1 MRLAS
6 IFATALC
13 LYGAP
18 IGAEVP
24 TVMTDI
30 PPIHS
35 LVAQVMGDLGNPV
48 LLLEPG
54 GDAHDFQLRPSQA
67 SALADADA
75 IFWVGPNLTPWLD
88 RALAITPDAVSV
100 PLLETPG
107 TIYRTYDDSGHHAD
121 TEQSGPDASPAEGP
135 QGHSG
140 IDPHAW
146 LDPTNAEIWLG
157 RIADELAVLDPGNS
171 ITYRANAS
179 LSQAAI
185 AALDAD
191 LQQRL
196 EHAKTTPIVIAHDA
210 MGYFANHFG
219 LPIAATVADGDAAD
233 PGAAHLSE
241 IRDLLEK
248 GGIACIFPEALG
260 NPSRIAV
267 LADGTDTRIG
277 EALDPEGRILSPG
290 PELYAELLSNLA
302 AAISACV
309 APR

>member
-6 IFATALC
+6 IFPIALC

-18 IGAEVP
+18 IRAEVP

-75 IFWVGPNLTPWLD
+75 IFWIGPNLTPWLD

-107 TIYRTYDDSGHHAD
+107 TIYRTYDDSGHHAH
-121 TEQSGPDASPAEGP
+121 TEQSGPDASPTEGP
-135 QGHSG
+135 QGHSD

-191 LQQRL
+191 LQLRL
-196 EHAKTTPIVIAHDA
+196 EATKTAPIIIAHDA
-210 MGYFANHFG
+210 MGYFAGHFG
-219 LPIAATVADGDAAD
+219 LSIAATVATGDAAD

-302 AAISACV
+302 TAISACV